1 MIPMPRM
8 FRSARPSLTAVTLAL
23 LTTAVA
29 TACTAAPAAQPAFG
43 PRAATVTPARLGDTL
58 PADPARMVLP
68 ATGAESRWT
77 QGLDVFVQQV
87 QRAAVASCARE
98 HGFTLPAQTPL
109 AFIRFSELP
118 DLDFIDRHG
127 TSESAAV
134 PTPSASPAPARTGA
148 TAEVR
153 ACLAQG
159 TAAAEALRDRYAEV
173 QGQWFDTI
181 TSLRRDPATLRALRT
196 LPDCFT
202 RYGISARDEN
212 AFFGLADQLMQTA
225 DASGLPVRERELGQA
240 YAACMRPVEA
250 VREPA
255 RAKLRARF
263 LAAPEHADAVRA
275 LRTTLVPALRAAAK
289 RYGVPLVF
297 PEP

>member
-1 MIPMPRM
+1 MIRM
-8 FRSARPSLTAVTLAL
+8 LRSARPALAAATLTLLA
-23 LTTAVA
+23 TTV
-29 TACTAAPAAQPAFG
+29 TACTTGEAAQPAAG

-58 PADPARMVLP
+58 PADPVRMVLP

-87 QRAAVASCARE
+87 RRAAGASCARDR
-98 HGFTLPAQTPL
+98 GFTLPAQAPI
-109 AFIRFSELP
+109 AFIRYSELP

-127 TSESAAV
+127 TSESAPV
-134 PTPSASPAPARTGA
+134 PAPSASPAPARTGA
-148 TAEVR
+148 AAEVR

-173 QGQWFDTI
+173 QGQWFGTV

-196 LPDCFT
+196 LPDCFA
-202 RYGISARDEN
+202 RYGIKARDEQGYF
-212 AFFGLADQLMQTA
+212 ALADRLMQTA
-225 DASGLPVRERELGQA
+225 DASELPMQEQKLGQA

-263 LAAPEHADAVRA
+263 LTAPEHADAVRA
-275 LRTTLVPALRAAAK
+275 LRTTLVPALRAAGK

>member
-1 MIPMPRM
+1 MSRMPR
-8 FRSARPSLTAVTLAL
+8 RALTALILVL

-29 TACTAAPAAQPAFG
+29 TACTAAPAERPVSG
-43 PRAATVTPARLGDTL
+43 PRAATVTPARLSDAL
-58 PADPARMVLP
+58 PADLVRMVLP

-77 QGLDVFVQQV
+77 QGLDVFTQQV
-87 QRAAVASCARE
+87 QQAAAASCADE
-98 HGFTLPAQTPL
+98 HGFTLPASAPV

-118 DLDFIDRHG
+118 DLDFIARHG
-127 TSESAAV
+127 TSESATV
-134 PTPSASPAPARTGA
+134 PAPSASPAPARTGT

-153 ACLAQG
+153 ACLARG
-159 TAAAEALRDRYAEV
+159 TAAAETLRDRYVDV
-173 QGQWFDTI
+173 QGEWFGTI

-202 RYGISARDEN
+202 RYGIEARDEQ
-212 AFFGLADQLMQTA
+212 AYFALADRLMQSA
-225 DASGLPVRERELGQA
+225 DASELPARERELGQA

-255 RAKLRARF
+255 RATLRTRF
-263 LAAPEHADAVRA
+263 LADPEHADAVRA
-275 LRTTLVPALRAAAK
+275 LRTTLVPALRAAEK

-297 PEP
+297 PQP